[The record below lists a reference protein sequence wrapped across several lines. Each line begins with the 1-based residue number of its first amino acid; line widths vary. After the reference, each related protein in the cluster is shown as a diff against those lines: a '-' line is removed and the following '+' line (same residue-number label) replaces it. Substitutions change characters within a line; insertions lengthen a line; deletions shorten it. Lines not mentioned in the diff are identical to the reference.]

1 MFPSRLC
8 RCSTAWM
15 PCSARNLRKATACS
29 LSGVSQS
36 TRISKLKSC
45 GRSFCFVRVDS
56 HGPLVVVFVCSRLHL
71 RELLNDAHVF
81 VSPFCVVCLL
91 DRVIA
96 LRAGPGEPGPV
107 SEGTIGT
114 GHAPAL
120 FPPIVSNPHTPTLGG
135 RILPEQTRP
144 CMRWTVCH
152 GPRCGQTGA
161 SMRLPTGRQ
170 GAQCGRAYRFS
181 SLPPFSDLGGHH
193 CPPGP
198 RFSGSG
204 GHHLPEL
211 RTS

>member
-1 MFPSRLC
+1 
-8 RCSTAWM
+8 
-15 PCSARNLRKATACS
+15 
-29 LSGVSQS
+29 
-36 TRISKLKSC
+36 
-45 GRSFCFVRVDS
+45 
-56 HGPLVVVFVCSRLHL
+56 
-71 RELLNDAHVF
+71 
-81 VSPFCVVCLL
+81 L

-96 LRAGPGEPGPV
+96 LRSGPGEPGPV
-107 SEGTIGT
+107 AEGTIGT

-211 RTS
+211 APVDHGPVVCVVAGGHWFASCVWSSGNVRLADSLSRSK